1 MDVSSI
7 YSNGPLYNST
17 VQLTGLLLII
27 VLYWMNNYVFIYVP
41 SLSCEHNLHLNNY
54 SLPMNYNRYPPVV
67 CSRLGARQQLLTTR
81 VYIHTYLTVD
91 TNNRTR
97 WASSVQH
104 SESEVA
110 HNGVR

>member
-1 MDVSSI
+1 MDVCSI

-27 VLYWMNNYVFIYVP
+27 VLYGMNTFVFIYVP
-41 SLSCEHNLHLNNY
+41 SLLCEHNLHLNNY
-54 SLPMNYNRYPPVV
+54 SLPMNCNRYRPVV
-67 CSRLGARQQLLTTR
+67 CSRLGTRQLLPTTR

-91 TNNRTR
+91 TNNRTS
-97 WASSVQH
+97 WASSIQH

-110 HNGVR
+110 HKGVR